1 MRLRYLLVVAGVLA
15 LASQG
20 FAQGCEGW
28 NTSLFFLSATPT
40 EVENCLAAGAD
51 VNARSAGLGDT
62 PLHLAARFSANP
74 AIITA
79 LLDAGADTTT
89 QDNRG
94 KTPWD
99 YAKDREGLEGSDAY
113 RRLSEASEVQAV
125 AAECAAWNTA
135 DFFFW
140 ATSAT
145 VADCLAAG
153 AEVNTRNADG
163 NTPLQFAAANSTD
176 PTVIRILVGA
186 GAGVNA
192 RGGGGWTALHRAAA
206 SSDSPTIITALVDA
220 GAEVDAR
227 DEDGLTPLHLAA
239 LYTDNP
245 TIITAL
251 VAAGS
256 DVNARADSGFTPLHM
271 AAYGSDN
278 LAIITALLDAGA
290 DATARDDDG
299 NTPWNYAEDRE
310 ELEGTDAYRRLE
322 EQAVAAECE
331 GWNTSEF
338 FERVTVAGV
347 QVCLEIGA
355 DVNARDDEYDA
366 TPLHNAAWFNDNP
379 AVITAL
385 LNAGADVN
393 ARDRAGDTP
402 LHNAARFNDNPA
414 VITALLNAGADAA
427 IQNGVGNTPWNYAED
442 REELEGSGAY
452 ERLAEHAVAA
462 ECAEWSTSVFFE
474 SATLAEV
481 QACLAAGAD
490 VNARSA
496 GLGGTPLHWA
506 GFSSNDPAIIRALVS
521 AGARV
526 NAGDEDGNAPLFYAA
541 QGGTPAV
548 IRALVEA
555 GGDVYARSE
564 NGWTPLHHAVLYNDS
579 PAVIRA
585 LVSAGAEVNAGDEDG
600 DTPLHLA
607 AYDGDDPAIIR
618 ALVIAGAEVNA
629 RDEYGFTPLHMATFG
644 NDNPAIITALLD
656 AGADATARDD
666 DGNTP
671 WNYAEDREELEGTDA
686 YRRLEAQAVATDCEG
701 WNTPDFFAFA
711 TPAEVRGCLAA
722 GARVSVRDDDGW
734 TTLHIAAVNS
744 NDPAVIRTLL
754 NAGAEVYAREGE
766 SGWTPLHTAAIGSDN
781 PAIITALVAAGAEVD
796 ARDWDDVTPL
806 HFAAGFNSNPAVTR
820 ALVNA
825 GAWLEARVTEFGTTP
840 LHMAASSNDN
850 PAIIT
855 ALLDAGANGAAQT
868 NWGAT
873 PWDLAQDNEALRGT
887 DAWWRLA
894 AARF

>member
-385 LNAGADVN
+385 LNAGAD
-393 ARDRAGDTP
+393 
-402 LHNAARFNDNPA
+402 
-414 VITALLNAGADAA
+414 AA

-526 NAGDEDGNAPLFYAA
+526 NAGDEDGDAPLFYAA

-607 AYDGDDPAIIR
+607 AYDGDDPAIIQ
-618 ALVIAGAEVNA
+618 ALVAGGANVNA
-629 RDEYGFTPLHMATFG
+629 RDEDGWTPLYHAVLYNANPAVISALVSAGADVNARDRAGDTPLHNAARF

-656 AGADATARDD
+656 AGADVDAR
-666 DGNTP
+666 
-671 WNYAEDREELEGTDA
+671 Y
-686 YRRLEAQAVATDCEG
+686 
-701 WNTPDFFAFA
+701 
-711 TPAEVRGCLAA
+711 
-722 GARVSVRDDDGW
+722 
-734 TTLHIAAVNS
+734 
-744 NDPAVIRTLL
+744 
-754 NAGAEVYAREGE
+754 GE
-766 SGWTPLHTAAIGSDN
+766 SRWTPLHYAAAGSDN
-781 PAIITALVAAGAEVD
+781 PAIIRALVAGGANVN
-796 ARDWDDVTPL
+796 ARDENGQAPL
-806 HFAAGFNSNPAVTR
+806 HIAAAYNDAPAIIM
-820 ALVNA
+820 ALVGA
-825 GAWLEARVTEFGTTP
+825 GAWLEVRTTEYDTTP
-840 LHMAASSNDN
+840 LHHAAGYNDA
-850 PAIIT
+850 PAVIM
-855 ALLDAGANGAAQT
+855 ALLDAGADGAAQT